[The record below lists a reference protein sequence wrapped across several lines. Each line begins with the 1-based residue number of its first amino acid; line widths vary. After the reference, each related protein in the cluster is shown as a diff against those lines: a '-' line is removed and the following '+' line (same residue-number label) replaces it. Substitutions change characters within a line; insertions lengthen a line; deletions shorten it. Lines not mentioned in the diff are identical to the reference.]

1 MTQQRKAKSRLLEAM
16 HETASD
22 LYRLGFIDK
31 RKMDRLG
38 LLCFE
43 NVQDYDAEK
52 VKALRERLELSQTV
66 LADVLGASASTV
78 RKWEAGAKRPS
89 GPSRRLLDILD
100 RKGLEAV
107 L

>member
-1 MTQQRKAKSRLLEAM
+1 MLEAM

-31 RKMDRLG
+31 RKMDRMNFLCLG
-38 LLCFE
+38 TTP
-43 NVQDYDAEK
+43 DYDAGK
-52 VKALRERLELSQTV
+52 IKALRERLSLSQTV
-66 LADVLGASASTV
+66 MADVLGASPSTV
-78 RKWEAGAKRPS
+78 RKWESGDKRPS
-89 GPSRRLLDILD
+89 GPSRRLLDILE

>member
-1 MTQQRKAKSRLLEAM
+1 MPTKTKATSRILEAM

-31 RKMDRLG
+31 RKMERMDF
-38 LLCFE
+38 LCLE
-43 NVQDYDAEK
+43 TVPDYDAEK
-52 VKALRERLELSQTV
+52 IKALRERLSLSQTV
-66 LADVLGASASTV
+66 LADVLGASPSTV

-100 RKGLEAV
+100 RKGLQAV

>member
-1 MTQQRKAKSRLLEAM
+1 MDEFNRSILAAM

-22 LYRLGFIDK
+22 LHKIGLIDK
-31 RKMDRLG
+31 RRMAH
-38 LLCFE
+38 
-43 NVQDYDAEK
+43 YDALCLPPSPDYGAENI
-52 VKALRERLELSQTV
+52 KALRERLHLSQAV
-66 LADVLGASASTV
+66 MADVLGASASTV
-78 RKWEAGAKRPS
+78 RKWEAGDKRPS

>member
-1 MTQQRKAKSRLLEAM
+1 MNTLDRHILAAM
-16 HETASD
+16 HETASG
-22 LYRLGFIDK
+22 LHRAGLIDK
-31 RKMDRLG
+31 RRMKHFDA
-38 LLCFE
+38 LCLPPSPG
-43 NVQDYDAEK
+43 YDAGK
-52 VKALRERLELSQTV
+52 VKALRERLQLSQTV

-78 RKWEAGAKRPS
+78 RKWEAGDKRPS

>member
-1 MTQQRKAKSRLLEAM
+1 MSKLDNSILAAM
-16 HETASD
+16 HETASG
-22 LYRLGFIDK
+22 LHRAGLIDK
-31 RKMDRLG
+31 RRMEHYDA
-38 LLCFE
+38 LCLPPSPA
-43 NVQDYDAEK
+43 YDAEK
-52 VKALRERLELSQTV
+52 VKTLRERLQLSQTV

-78 RKWEAGAKRPS
+78 RKWEAGDKRPS

>member
-1 MTQQRKAKSRLLEAM
+1 MTAKAKPKSRLLEAV

-22 LYRLGFIDK
+22 LHRLGFIDK
-31 RKMDRLG
+31 HKMRQYD
-38 LLCFE
+38 LLCLE
-43 NVQDYDAEK
+43 TTQDYDAEK
-52 VKALRERLELSQTV
+52 VKALRQRLQLSQTV
-66 LADVLGASASTV
+66 LAKALGASPSTV
-78 RKWEAGAKRPS
+78 RKWEAGDKRPS